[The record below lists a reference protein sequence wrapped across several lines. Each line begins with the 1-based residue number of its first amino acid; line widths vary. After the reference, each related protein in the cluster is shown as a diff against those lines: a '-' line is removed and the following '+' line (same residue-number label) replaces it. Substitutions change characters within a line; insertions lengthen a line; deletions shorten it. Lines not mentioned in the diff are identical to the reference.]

1 MLGGLKK
8 PENRRRALVVV
19 GLLVAALLLA
29 RHCSS
34 PGPPPP
40 EDLPTYAAG
49 EAAAHAGRHARVCGR
64 VVDAAY
70 ASGTEG
76 RPTFLNFGRP
86 YPDPVFTA
94 LIWGE
99 DRARFSAPPERAYL
113 DRRICVRG
121 RIEMHEGRPEIVVR
135 SPAQLEPAVPG
146 G

>member
-8 PENRRRALVVV
+8 PENRRRTLVVV
-19 GLLVAALLLA
+19 ALLVAALFLA

-40 EDLPTYAAG
+40 EELPTYAPG

-121 RIEMHEGRPEIVVR
+121 RIEMHEGRPEIIVR
-135 SPAQLEPAVPG
+135 SPAQVEPAAPG